1 MHGFSTC
8 APPIT
13 RLLLQTHLKQPGMS
27 ALNQQQLTISLRFL
41 RLARHPLLTAGLSLC
56 RSGGVRARIGGSSAD
71 RGEFTCSQSLTQPCI
86 EGVKVCVAFYCAHGR
101 RLLGCGKIAK
111 TPPTREPTVATVQNP
126 ENLQRAAVELERG
139 KSYREVGELFG
150 VTRECIRLWTKL
162 PDWPRL
168 QATAKA
174 IVGEEVVRSNI
185 VHLHPDR
192 IDTPAPKP
200 VAAPESGELV
210 DHAIE
215 VLRSALEQGDVR
227 AATWV
232 LERVDP
238 ERFGTPK
245 DRQVMAEIR
254 KTAAQTKGG
263 PVRVTIAAPRRREQS
278 A

>member
-1 MHGFSTC
+1 
-8 APPIT
+8 
-13 RLLLQTHLKQPGMS
+13 
-27 ALNQQQLTISLRFL
+27 
-41 RLARHPLLTAGLSLC
+41 
-56 RSGGVRARIGGSSAD
+56 
-71 RGEFTCSQSLTQPCI
+71 
-86 EGVKVCVAFYCAHGR
+86 
-101 RLLGCGKIAK
+101 
-111 TPPTREPTVATVQNP
+111 VATVQNP
-126 ENLQRAAVELERG
+126 ENLQRAAVELARG
-139 KSYREVGELFG
+139 KSYREVGELFS

-162 PDWPRL
+162 PDWPRI

-185 VHLHPDR
+185 VHLHSDR
-192 IDTPAPKP
+192 IETPAKP

-245 DRQVMAEIR
+245 DRQVMAELR
-254 KTAAQTKGG
+254 KAASSQKGG
-263 PVRVTIAAPRRREQS
+263 PVRVTIAAPKRREQS

>member
-1 MHGFSTC
+1 MKCT
-8 APPIT
+8 
-13 RLLLQTHLKQPGMS
+13 
-27 ALNQQQLTISLRFL
+27 
-41 RLARHPLLTAGLSLC
+41 
-56 RSGGVRARIGGSSAD
+56 
-71 RGEFTCSQSLTQPCI
+71 
-86 EGVKVCVAFYCAHGR
+86 
-101 RLLGCGKIAK
+101 
-111 TPPTREPTVATVQNP
+111 P
-126 ENLQRAAVELERG
+126 ENMQAAAIQLAG
-139 KSYREVGELFG
+139 KASCDEVGRGLG
-150 VTRECIRLWTKL
+150 VSGETIRLWTKRA
-162 PDWPRL
+162 DWGKYWESA
-168 QATAKA
+168 QA
-174 IVGEEVVRSNI
+174 IVQSRAIKSNI
-185 VHLHPDR
+185 ITLHPDR
-192 IDTPAPKP
+192 VDTAAPRP

-263 PVRVTIAAPRRREQS
+263 PVRVTIAAPKRREQS

>member
-1 MHGFSTC
+1 M
-8 APPIT
+8 
-13 RLLLQTHLKQPGMS
+13 
-27 ALNQQQLTISLRFL
+27 
-41 RLARHPLLTAGLSLC
+41 
-56 RSGGVRARIGGSSAD
+56 
-71 RGEFTCSQSLTQPCI
+71 
-86 EGVKVCVAFYCAHGR
+86 
-101 RLLGCGKIAK
+101 LGCGKIAN
-111 TPPTREPTVATVQNP
+111 TPPTQEPIVATVQNP
-126 ENLQRAAVELERG
+126 ENLQRAAVELARG

-162 PDWPRL
+162 PDWPKIE
-168 QATAKA
+168 ATAKA
-174 IVGEEVVRSNI
+174 IVGEQAIKSNI
-185 VHLHPDR
+185 ITLHPDR
-192 IDTPAPKP
+192 VDTAAPRP

-245 DRQVMAEIR
+245 DRQVMAELR
-254 KTAAQTKGG
+254 KTAASSKGG
-263 PVRVTIAAPRRREQS
+263 PVRVTIAAPKRREQS

>member
-1 MHGFSTC
+1 MQ
-8 APPIT
+8 AAAI
-13 RLLLQTHLKQPGMS
+13 
-27 ALNQQQLTISLRFL
+27 QL
-41 RLARHPLLTAGLSLC
+41 AGKASC
-56 RSGGVRARIGGSSAD
+56 D
-71 RGEFTCSQSLTQPCI
+71 
-86 EGVKVCVAFYCAHGR
+86 
-101 RLLGCGKIAK
+101 
-111 TPPTREPTVATVQNP
+111 
-126 ENLQRAAVELERG
+126 
-139 KSYREVGELFG
+139 EVGRGLG
-150 VTRECIRLWTKL
+150 VSGETIRLWTKRA
-162 PDWPRL
+162 DWGKYWESA
-168 QATAKA
+168 QA
-174 IVGEEVVRSNI
+174 IVQSRAIKSNI
-185 VHLHPDR
+185 ITLHPDR
-192 IDTPAPKP
+192 VDTAAPRP

-263 PVRVTIAAPRRREQS
+263 PVRVTIAAPKRREQS

>member
-1 MHGFSTC
+1 M
-8 APPIT
+8 AI
-13 RLLLQTHLKQPGMS
+13 
-27 ALNQQQLTISLRFL
+27 
-41 RLARHPLLTAGLSLC
+41 
-56 RSGGVRARIGGSSAD
+56 
-71 RGEFTCSQSLTQPCI
+71 
-86 EGVKVCVAFYCAHGR
+86 
-101 RLLGCGKIAK
+101 
-111 TPPTREPTVATVQNP
+111 VQNP

-150 VTRECIRLWTKL
+150 VTRECIRLWTKHA
-162 PDWPRL
+162 DWPKL
-168 QATAKA
+168 EATAKA
-174 IVGEEVVRSNI
+174 IVGAEVIKSNI
-185 VHLHPDR
+185 IHLHPDR
-192 IDTPAPKP
+192 VETAAPRP

-254 KTAAQTKGG
+254 KAAVSTKGG
-263 PVRVTIAAPRRREQS
+263 PVRVTIAAPKRREQS

>member
-1 MHGFSTC
+1 M
-8 APPIT
+8 
-13 RLLLQTHLKQPGMS
+13 
-27 ALNQQQLTISLRFL
+27 
-41 RLARHPLLTAGLSLC
+41 
-56 RSGGVRARIGGSSAD
+56 
-71 RGEFTCSQSLTQPCI
+71 
-86 EGVKVCVAFYCAHGR
+86 
-101 RLLGCGKIAK
+101 
-111 TPPTREPTVATVQNP
+111 ATVQNP
-126 ENLQRAAVELERG
+126 ENLQRAALELARG

-162 PDWPRL
+162 PDWPHFE
-168 QATAKA
+168 ATAKT
-174 IVGEEVVRSNI
+174 IVREEVVKSNI

-192 IDTPAPKP
+192 VDTVAPRP

-254 KTAAQTKGG
+254 KTAAQTKSG
-263 PVRVTIAAPRRREQS
+263 PVRVTIAAPKRREQS

>member
-1 MHGFSTC
+1 MQ
-8 APPIT
+8 AAA
-13 RLLLQTHLKQPGMS
+13 LQQARGASCEEIGRTLGVS
-27 ALNQQQLTISLRFL
+27 GETI
-41 RLARHPLLTAGLSLC
+41 
-56 RSGGVRARIGGSSAD
+56 
-71 RGEFTCSQSLTQPCI
+71 
-86 EGVKVCVAFYCAHGR
+86 R
-101 RLLGCGKIAK
+101 R
-111 TPPTREPTVATVQNP
+111 
-126 ENLQRAAVELERG
+126 
-139 KSYREVGELFG
+139 
-150 VTRECIRLWTKL
+150 WTKL
-162 PDWPRL
+162 PEWGKYL
-168 QATAKA
+168 EVAKA
-174 IVGEEVVRSNI
+174 VVDRERPELSNI

-192 IDTPAPKP
+192 VDTVAPRP

-254 KTAAQTKGG
+254 KTAAQTKSG
-263 PVRVTIAAPRRREQS
+263 PVRVTIAAPKRREQS